1 MKSLRALFGLFVV
14 VAGFYLAWKLI
25 PPYFNNYQFEDEV
38 QNAAL
43 MNSYSTRSPEEISSD
58 LAKKAAEYDIPLTPE
73 QINVERNGNELSIW
87 AEYTVHVDLPVF
99 PLDLKFRPATKN
111 RRI

>member
-1 MKSLRALFGLFVV
+1 MKSLRALFGVFVV
-14 VAGFYLAWKLI
+14 IASFYLAWKLI

-38 QNAAL
+38 KNAAL
-43 MNSYSTRSPEEISSD
+43 MNSYNNRSPEEISID

-73 QINVERNGNELSIW
+73 QISVERNGNELSIW
-87 AEYTVHVDLPVF
+87 AEYTVHVDLPGF